1 MSVMLTVITC
11 LDDTASDRLVQE
23 MSFAGHDIVARV
35 DTAHEL
41 VAALA
46 GRVLDGAV
54 VSATRRQL
62 TLDVLAAAD
71 DAGIRLVAVAADDAE
86 RRYALSLGLFEV
98 VDVRTPWSDVE
109 LLLRGGVA
117 VPRDA
122 ASETGAGT
130 VIAVWGPAGAPGRT
144 TVAIQLAAE
153 LAFRGK
159 NVALVDADTYGG
171 AIAPCLGMLD
181 ESPSFAA
188 ACRLA
193 SRDSLT
199 IAELERIASRYTS
212 PRSEFWIL
220 SGIGRASRWPELGAD
235 RVSSVLGTCRRWV
248 DYVIVDTGFNLEA
261 DEEISS
267 DMFAPRRNAATL
279 AALRQ
284 ADRVVAVGAADP
296 IGLSRFLRAHVE
308 LLEQVETAEISVVI
322 NRLRASS
329 VGSNAQHQVRQTL
342 HRFGGLDDAVFVPL
356 DVAAVDAAVLS
367 AQTIHD
373 AAPRSPVRSAIAE
386 LVDTSILPSTTQAA
400 SRKEARRGARQ
411 ARRAGPLRALRARRL
426 G

>member
-1 MSVMLTVITC
+1 VSTLAVITC
-11 LDDTASDRLVQE
+11 LDETSSDRLGQE
-23 MSFAGHDIVARV
+23 ISFAGHDIVARV

-41 VAALA
+41 VTALT
-46 GRVLDGAV
+46 GRMLDGAV

-62 TLDVLAAAD
+62 NLDVLAAAD

-98 VDVRTPWSDVE
+98 VDARTPWSDVE

-117 VPRDA
+117 VPGDA
-122 ASETGAGT
+122 ATASAAGT
-130 VIAVWGPAGAPGRT
+130 VVAVWGPAGAPGRT

-153 LAFRGK
+153 LASRGRT
-159 NVALVDADTYGG
+159 VALVDADTYGG
-171 AIAPCLGMLD
+171 SIAPSLGMLD

-220 SGIGRASRWPELGAD
+220 TGIGRASRWPELGAD
-235 RVSSVLGTCRRWV
+235 RVSSVLSTCRRWV

-261 DEEISS
+261 DEEIAS

-284 ADRVVAVGAADP
+284 ADKVVAVGAADP

-329 VGSNAQHQVRQTL
+329 VGSNARHQVRQTL

-386 LVDTSILPSTTQAA
+386 LVDASILPAMAQAP
-400 SRKEARRGARQ
+400 SRREARRGSRQ
-411 ARRAGPLRALRARRL
+411 ARRVGPLQALRARRL